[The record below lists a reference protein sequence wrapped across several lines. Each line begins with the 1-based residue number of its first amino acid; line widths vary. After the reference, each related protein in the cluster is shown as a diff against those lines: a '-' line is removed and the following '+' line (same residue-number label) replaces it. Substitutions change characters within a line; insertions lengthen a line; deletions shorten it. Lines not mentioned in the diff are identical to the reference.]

1 MDTLWRLAQQAK
13 GKMKGLGLV
22 ETVPLAAGL
31 LRGGTG
37 KGGDSPGKS
46 AGSMAGN
53 KGGAESTDSKGDS
66 KGMDRGAKGTSVP
79 EPEKGDGKG
88 KENKGKG
95 SVPEP
100 AGPPPHTSVPE
111 PPGPPPSPKNGPKS
125 ACKGDDRGLLPKV
138 KGSPPKG
145 KGMGAACKP
154 KAKPMPTPA
163 EGSTIPPTTGMW
175 VHAWM
180 WFPTGPN
187 PQSVPAWLPGDVAS
201 GEPPEPPMSWGKGA
215 GKPAAVEEMEASW
228 QHCYFPFSF
237 SRKK

>member
-13 GKMKGLGLV
+13 GK
-22 ETVPLAAGL
+22 
-31 LRGGTG
+31 G